1 MPYAAIFEAAASEIV
16 ARHSTPPGD
25 SFALARALGLVVEQT
40 SFPSGLLIGDCI
52 EVCARFPAHLQN
64 WVVAHELGHY
74 TVRKLGLP
82 NTERH
87 ADQMG
92 EALLLPRA
100 LFASQLDACGWDL
113 SQLLDHY
120 PNTSYET
127 LARRVLSL
135 HPSVAVT
142 VWDRGRLTRRRCS
155 SGAPEALAA
164 RPSKIE
170 ALLAGATAKNKAPTR
185 LGERVWGF
193 PGFVRKGRVV
203 TLCAGEAQD

>member
-16 ARHSTPPGD
+16 AQHSTPPGD
-25 SFALARALGLVVEQT
+25 SFALARALGLDIEPT
-40 SFPSGLLIGDCI
+40 SFPSALLVGDRI
-52 EVCARFPAHLQN
+52 KVSPALPMHQQN
-64 WVVAHELGHY
+64 WAVAHELGHY

-100 LFASQLDACGWDL
+100 LFAGQLDACGWDL
-113 SQLLDHY
+113 SQMLEHY

-127 LARRVLSL
+127 LARRVMTL
-135 HPSVAVT
+135 HSGVAVA
-142 VWDRGRLTRRRCS
+142 VWDRGRLARRRCS
-155 SGAPEALAA
+155 RDVPEALAA
-164 RPSKIE
+164 RPSKVE

-193 PGFVRKGRVV
+193 PGIVRKGRVI
-203 TLCAGEAQD
+203 TLCEAA